1 MRYLVLFVPL
11 LAWRPG
17 GPLTAPSVLRALHG
31 ARLPPP
37 RSGSLVLS
45 EQADED
51 DPLAGE
57 SPASGG
63 DKEIEAFR
71 AQLLRNMLGGQDP
84 DLGPRN
90 PIDELL
96 GVKEEEEPKVRLAS
110 VLAAGQV
117 LVANPAKFFS
127 RNPFSQPVQDL
138 SRFGL
143 QGAPEE
149 DLPPDVRAGVLPVL
163 LLLAHSDG
171 GSRGLLLERRSG
183 ALMGDVSMDD
193 YGSVAINPLWLGG
206 TASQNS
212 LSMVHDLAG
221 RDNLTEG
228 KAIGLGI
235 GNETGLRLG
244 GWADVKSKVDDSTVS
259 DAHFKFFLG
268 FTEWRAGQLAAELE
282 AGAWFPLDCDAQ
294 VVIRDRVMASRPG
307 RQRPFWKELMEA
319 VSSEPGVKEV
329 LREVYDED

>member
-1 MRYLVLFVPL
+1 MRWLVLLVPL

-17 GPLTAPSVLRALHG
+17 GPLAAPSWLRTLRS
-31 ARLPPP
+31 ARTPPL
-37 RSGSLVLS
+37 RSGQLVLA
-45 EQADED
+45 EQGDED
-51 DPLAGE
+51 SRDE
-57 SPASGG
+57 SPSQGT
-63 DKEIEAFR
+63 DTEIEAFR

-84 DLGPRN
+84 DLGEPN
-90 PIDELL
+90 PVDELL
-96 GVKEEEEPKVRLAS
+96 GVEEEPKVRLATE
-110 VLAAGQV
+110 LAAGQV
-117 LVANPAKFFS
+117 LVANPSKFFS

-143 QGAPEE
+143 QGPPEE

-163 LLLAHSDG
+163 LLLAHSDS

-212 LSMVHDLAG
+212 LSVVHDLDG
-221 RDNLTEG
+221 QDGQNLTEG
-228 KAIGLGI
+228 EAIGLGI
-235 GNETGLRLG
+235 GDDGGLRLG
-244 GWADVKSKVDDSTVS
+244 GWADVKKKVEDRSVADS
-259 DAHFKFFLG
+259 HFKFFLG
-268 FTEWRAGQLAAELE
+268 FTEWRSGQLEAELA
-282 AGAWFPLDCDAQ
+282 AGAWFPLDCDAE

-319 VSSEPGVKEV
+319 VSNETSVREV
-329 LREVYDED
+329 LREVYSEG